1 MNQGKDVLGIS
12 VGSRNTVIGTYK
24 NGVFKIILSDTS
36 SRTIPTVI
44 SFNDKERNFG
54 DIAFNQNRANF
65 KSTIVYPNRWLGI
78 KYNNSLKEEEE
89 KYANLS
95 PVKNLIDDSLG
106 FKIDIKGEKIFH
118 LPEVI
123 MGSFFNKIKNV
134 WLKQN
139 IYTDQIVISIPD
151 YCTVQERQAMLDSIY
166 ISGLNC
172 LAILNESSA
181 ISINYAFQKLREL
194 DVYNKRIV
202 GFIDLGHSQLTIFF
216 AEFTTKTINIL
227 AVCSERFCGARDLDY
242 LIAEKIS
249 YEFQK
254 KTGIDLLDNPKAK
267 ISLINTINKI
277 RKTLTVN
284 KEGTISID
292 EIVKGEDLFYNLT
305 RENMENIITPV
316 LQKFENL
323 CKMSLKKLEKLGI
336 YLKNLHSIEM
346 VGDTLRTPCFL
357 KIINNVFQK
366 DLSKT
371 LIPDE
376 CIPRGCALFAMM
388 NSPYYNLQN
397 FLIHHYNPY
406 PIIMEYP
413 DINDGKIFN
422 NYINIFEEGENIP
435 NIKKVSLK
443 RKELEIMNDIQI
455 KIMYKDIQELN
466 YFKDKLIQEYIIH
479 FPPGNYSEAELEFE
493 LNINCI
499 PKLTKVT
506 FINKNYNQIM
516 NNNGNIKFELINQ
529 NFGIHKEYLDIY
541 HNEEMGRDEKDLI
554 MKDIIA
560 YKNSIEEY
568 IYKMRENIN
577 SDKLKEHF
585 SQKEKDD
592 LILEMDNL
600 MEWLY
605 SNDEGL
611 YNINTLEEKSK
622 KMKNLGDLFFSRLNG
637 WEDIKQLLG
646 KMETLLFEK
655 LADFTSME
663 DEIKNGN
670 KSELTLNDINKIKEY
685 IQKEFNNYEGKMYE
699 IEIADKSKVPKMTVN
714 DIQNMIDSF
723 NNNIEKMKNKIN
735 I

>member
-1 MNQGKDVLGIS
+1 
-12 VGSRNTVIGTYK
+12 
-24 NGVFKIILSDTS
+24 
-36 SRTIPTVI
+36 
-44 SFNDKERNFG
+44 
-54 DIAFNQNRANF
+54 
-65 KSTIVYPNRWLGI
+65 
-78 KYNNSLKEEEE
+78 
-89 KYANLS
+89 
-95 PVKNLIDDSLG
+95 
-106 FKIDIKGEKIFH
+106 
-118 LPEVI
+118 
-123 MGSFFNKIKNV
+123 
-134 WLKQN
+134 
-139 IYTDQIVISIPD
+139 
-151 YCTVQERQAMLDSIY
+151 
-166 ISGLNC
+166 
-172 LAILNESSA
+172 
-181 ISINYAFQKLREL
+181 
-194 DVYNKRIV
+194 
-202 GFIDLGHSQLTIFF
+202 
-216 AEFTTKTINIL
+216 
-227 AVCSERFCGARDLDY
+227 
-242 LIAEKIS
+242 
-249 YEFQK
+249 
-254 KTGIDLLDNPKAK
+254 
-267 ISLINTINKI
+267 
-277 RKTLTVN
+277 
-284 KEGTISID
+284 
-292 EIVKGEDLFYNLT
+292 
-305 RENMENIITPV
+305 
-316 LQKFENL
+316 
-323 CKMSLKKLEKLGI
+323 
-336 YLKNLHSIEM
+336 
-346 VGDTLRTPCFL
+346 
-357 KIINNVFQK
+357 
-366 DLSKT
+366 
-371 LIPDE
+371 
-376 CIPRGCALFAMM
+376 
-388 NSPYYNLQN
+388 
-397 FLIHHYNPY
+397 
-406 PIIMEYP
+406 
-413 DINDGKIFN
+413 
-422 NYINIFEEGENIP
+422 
-435 NIKKVSLK
+435 
-443 RKELEIMNDIQI
+443 
-455 KIMYKDIQELN
+455 
-466 YFKDKLIQEYIIH
+466 
-479 FPPGNYSEAELEFE
+479 
-493 LNINCI
+493 
-499 PKLTKVT
+499 
-506 FINKNYNQIM
+506 M

>member
-1 MNQGKDVLGIS
+1 MNQMQDVLGIS

-36 SRTIPTVI
+36 ARTIPTVI

-65 KSTIVYPNRWLGI
+65 KSTIIYPNRWLGI
-78 KYNNSLKEEEE
+78 KYNNTLKEEEE

-95 PVKNLIDDSLG
+95 PVKSLIDDSLG
-106 FKIDIKGEKIFH
+106 FKINIKGEKIFH
-118 LPEVI
+118 SPEVI
-123 MGSFFNKIKNV
+123 MGSFFNKIKNI

-139 IYTDQIVISIPD
+139 IYTDQIVVSIPD
-151 YCTVQERQAMLDSIY
+151 FCTVQERQSMLDSIY

-181 ISINYAFQKLREL
+181 ISINYAFQKLKEL
-194 DVYNKRIV
+194 DAKNKRIV

-254 KTGIDLLDNPKAK
+254 KTGIDILDNPKAK
-267 ISLINTINKI
+267 ISLINTVNKI

-292 EIVKGEDLFYNLT
+292 EIVKGEDLVYNLT
-305 RENMENIITPV
+305 RENMETMVAPV
-316 LQKFENL
+316 LEKFENL
-323 CKMSLKKLEKLGI
+323 CKASLKKLEKKKVF
-336 YLKNLHSIEM
+336 LKNIHSIEM
-346 VGDTLRTPCFL
+346 VGDTLRTPCFQN
-357 KIINNVFQK
+357 IINKVFQK

-388 NSPYYNLQN
+388 NSYYFNIQQFFIN
-397 FLIHHYNPY
+397 HYNPY
-406 PIIMEYP
+406 PIIMEFP
-413 DINDGKIFN
+413 DINNGKIFN
-422 NYINIFEEGENIP
+422 NYANIFDEGENVP
-435 NIKKVSLK
+435 NIKKIYLK
-443 RKELEIMNDIQI
+443 RKQLQMMNDINV
-455 KIMYKDIQELN
+455 KIIYRDIPELN
-466 YFKDKLIQEYIIH
+466 DFKDKLIQEYIIH
-479 FPPGNYSEAELEFE
+479 FPPGDNSDSELEFE

-499 PKLTKVT
+499 PKLNKVIL
-506 FINKNYNQIM
+506 INNNNQII
-516 NNNGNIKFELINQ
+516 NNNGNIKFELVKQ
-529 NFGIHKEYLDIY
+529 NFGLHKEYLDIY
-541 HNEEMGRDEKDLI
+541 QNEEMGRDENDLI
-554 MKDIIA
+554 MKEVIA
-560 YKNSIEEY
+560 YKNSLEEY
-568 IYKMRENIN
+568 IYKMREQIN
-577 SDKLKEHF
+577 SDKLKEF
-585 SQKEKDD
+585 VSQKEKDD
-592 LILEMDNL
+592 LILEMDEL
-600 MEWLY
+600 MKWLY

-637 WEDIKQLLG
+637 WEDIKQLLS

-655 LADFTSME
+655 LADFTTME
-663 DEIKNGN
+663 EEIKNG
-670 KSELTLNDINKIKEY
+670 KISELTLDDINKIKEY
-685 IQKEFNNYEGKMYE
+685 IQQEFNNFEGKMYL
-699 IEIADKSKVPKMTVN
+699 IDVADKSKPPKMTVN
-714 DIQNMIDSF
+714 EIQNMIDTF